1 MTVRLR
7 TASSVRALICRLTWK
22 RLATYCV
29 GSSCSVVKLMDYR
42 SVNGNSARWEE
53 EEEGLWVPPA
63 TSLGLGAQEW
73 PRPLKTGVAVP
84 ARGPSALIGR
94 PRKPGFRVQPA
105 YRIITEYGLCTEYTG
120 EVLRDGP
127 GGMVRRFCA
136 VGSVLSGR
144 DR

>member
-1 MTVRLR
+1 M
-7 TASSVRALICRLTWK
+7 
-22 RLATYCV
+22 
-29 GSSCSVVKLMDYR
+29 VKLMDYR

-94 PRKPGFRVQPA
+94 PREPAFRVQPA
-105 YRIITEYGLCTEYTG
+105 YRIIRIRTQERSSVTG
-120 EVLRDGP
+120 PVGWTR
-127 GGMVRRFCA
+127 VRCW
-136 VGSVLSGR
+136 
-144 DR
+144 